1 VATKKE
7 LKLLTEL
14 LGIEGMRVESQRQYE
29 GIGIILQ
36 VEAIKKE
43 STCHRC
49 GTKSSS
55 LHQNNRYIVKD
66 LQWGEQQVNLEI
78 NRRQFKCKK
87 CQKPFSEQLEFVKG
101 RRTYTSRLAKK
112 ILTEV
117 LEGDIQSVARTG
129 VVTTAEIERI
139 IEDGA
144 AEIKGE
150 IPTGLRKLGIDEIAM
165 VKGQGKYCAVLVD
178 IERGKL
184 LAIIESRQSEEIE
197 KVLKGWGE
205 EVLERIEEV
214 SIDLWKGYK
223 SLAIKMI
230 PNAQVVADR
239 FHVAMQINSELD
251 KLRKQEKREIEAK
264 LKIAKTVEERANY
277 NQRLAV
283 IKSSKYALL
292 KNERELKTEQEQEKL
307 KQVRAEFSKISA
319 AHMLKEKWREIM
331 EKTTSWMRGLLK
343 IRHWLVRAKQHLPN
357 SCGTISRWLT
367 EIVAYFDER
376 TTSGVVEGINNKIKL
391 IKRTAY
397 GFTNF
402 NNFRSRCLL
411 NWRLNY

>member
-1 VATKKE
+1 MATKKE

-43 STCHRC
+43 SKCHRC

-55 LHQNNRYIVKD
+55 LHQNNRYMVKD
-66 LQWGEQQVNLEI
+66 LPWGEQQVHLEI

-87 CQKPFSEQLEFVKG
+87 CKKPFSEQLEFVKG
-101 RRTYTSRLAKK
+101 RRTYTTRLAKK
-112 ILTEV
+112 ILKEA

-139 IEDGA
+139 IEDAA
-144 AEIKGE
+144 AELKGE
-150 IPTGLRKLGIDEIAM
+150 KPTDLRKLGIDEIAL

-178 IERGKL
+178 IERGEL
-184 LAIIESRQSEEIE
+184 LAIIESRKSEEIE

-205 EVLERIEEV
+205 EVLEGIEEV

-223 SLAIKMI
+223 NLAIEVM

-239 FHVAMQINSELD
+239 FHVTAQINSELD
-251 KLRKQEKREIEAK
+251 KLRKQEKRAIEAK
-264 LKIAKTVEERANY
+264 LKSAKTVEKKTECIR
-277 NQRLAV
+277 QLAV

-292 KNERELKTEQEQEKL
+292 KNEKELKEEKEQEKL
-307 KQVRAEFSKISA
+307 KQVTEEFANIRA
-319 AHMLKEKWREIM
+319 AHLLKEKWREIM

-411 NWRLNY
+411 NWRFNY

>member
-1 VATKKE
+1 MTTKKE
-7 LKLLTEL
+7 IKLLTEL
-14 LGIEGMRVESQRQYE
+14 LGIEGMRVESQQQYE
-29 GIGIILQ
+29 GIGIILR

-43 STCHRC
+43 SKCHRC

-66 LQWGEQQVNLEI
+66 LSWGEQLVHLEI

-87 CQKPFSEQLEFVKG
+87 CQKPFSEELEFVTG
-101 RRTYTSRLAKK
+101 RRTYTKRLAEK
-112 ILTEV
+112 ILVEV
-117 LEGDIQSVARTG
+117 IESDIQSVTRKG
-129 VVTTAEIERI
+129 IVTTAEIERI
-139 IEDGA
+139 IEDA
-144 AEIKGE
+144 AVGLKEKK
-150 IPTGLRKLGIDEIAM
+150 PKGLRKLGIDEIAM

-184 LAIIESRQSEEIE
+184 LAIIESRKSEEIE
-197 KVLKGWGE
+197 KVLIGWGV
-205 EVLERIEEV
+205 EVLEKIEEV

-223 SLAIKMI
+223 SLTIELM
-230 PNAQVVADR
+230 PNAQIVADR
-239 FHVAMQINSELD
+239 FHVMSQINTELD
-251 KLRKQEKREIEAK
+251 RLRKQEKRAIEAK
-264 LKIAKTVEERANY
+264 IKAAKTPDQKSDYE
-277 NQRLAV
+277 QKLIV
-283 IKSSKYALL
+283 IKSSKYPLL
-292 KNERELKTEQEQEKL
+292 KNEQELNKKEKEKL
-307 KQVRAEFSKISA
+307 EQIRAEFDKIKM
-319 AHMLKEKWREIM
+319 AHQLKEKWREIM

-343 IRHWLVRAKQHLPN
+343 VRHWLVKAKQHLPN

-402 NNFRSRCLL
+402 EHFQSRCLL
-411 NWRLNY
+411 TWNFNC